1 MESDP
6 QGHYRA
12 LGLTAS
18 ASAAEIAAAFRA
30 RARRL
35 HPDVPGTGDIAA
47 FQRVNEAHRVLGNA
61 VRRAAYDRAAA
72 QAARSRRAAASEQDD
87 RRARAEARMAA
98 TPDAIPP
105 PPMRWPRFGDL
116 PWPVWAVLAA
126 LLVLAVVQTVRGV
139 IPAPAVSVAASPAP
153 GIPLPSLAAAS
164 PAAPPPLRLAGPV
177 TDYVLPA
184 AEAARVWR
192 RGANGALTLLGR
204 LAAFTPVSV
213 ADPTPWQGLLGVR
226 LAGGA
231 IGFVPAER
239 LYPGSLADAEAAA
252 CAYRAGVP
260 PRNAEVLRVRGGP
273 QTAGPGAALSLA
285 NPDAHAAVVVLDGPG
300 VALAIYLDPAGKAE
314 LLHLPPGTY
323 RARVAHGAM
332 WSRACGR
339 FIAGMQAEA
348 LAAPLRL
355 VAGAAL
361 RLNLAALPVGTAVAE
376 NRFLDGLR

>member
-30 RARRL
+30 RARLL

-61 VRRAAYDRAAA
+61 LRRAAYDRAAA
-72 QAARSRRAAASEQDD
+72 QAARSRRAATDAQQDH
-87 RRARAEARMAA
+87 RARAEARMAA

-126 LLVLAVVQTVRGV
+126 LLVLAVVQTLRGV
-139 IPAPAVSVAASPAP
+139 IPASHGTGAVSPAPALAAPPVAASV
-153 GIPLPSLAAAS
+153 
-164 PAAPPPLRLAGPV
+164 PAAPPLRLAGPA

-184 AEAARVWR
+184 ADAARVWR
-192 RGANGALTLLGR
+192 RRRDGALTLLGS
-204 LAAFTPVSV
+204 LAAFTSVSV

-226 LAGGA
+226 LAGGG
-231 IGFVPAER
+231 IGFIAAER

-252 CAYRAGVP
+252 CAYRAGAP

-273 QTAGPGAALSLA
+273 RTSGPGAALTLA

-300 VALAIYLDPAGKAE
+300 VALAIYLDPAGQAE

-355 VAGAAL
+355 VAGAAF
-361 RLNLAALPVGTAVAE
+361 RLDLAALPVGTAVAE